1 MKYIMKIN
9 FNILNQEIDLTDV
22 LNSDR
27 KEWWFNNSFPK
38 IPIETK
44 IEDLTKEQKISL
56 VKLAI
61 YEGWLDSENLCNL
74 PQKCFNIN

>member
-1 MKYIMKIN
+1 MKIN

-27 KEWWFNNSFPK
+27 KEWWFNNCLPK

-56 VKLAI
+56 VRLAI
-61 YEGWLDSENLCNL
+61 YEGWLDSEMLCNL

>member
-1 MKYIMKIN
+1 MKIN

-56 VKLAI
+56 VRLAI
-61 YEGWLDSENLCNL
+61 YEGWLDSEMLCNL